1 MEWRTQCGGE
11 GGKSPPPLPP
21 FTRKERKGKGRKK
34 EGKGEKKEGKG
45 KEKGGQRGKG
55 REKYNKIAENRE
67 NIRKFNK
74 IRAFYML
81 VLRKIFATS
90 W

>member
-45 KEKGGQRGKG
+45 KEKGGQRGKV
-55 REKYNKIAENRE
+55 IEN
-67 NIRKFNK
+67 
-74 IRAFYML
+74 
-81 VLRKIFATS
+81 
-90 W
+90 